1 MGLVGRVP
9 EVVALDRLRAAAAA
23 GQGAAA
29 LLVGEAGIG
38 KTTLVEEAVA
48 RAAAAG
54 ATVGTGRAVPDEGAP
69 AYWPW
74 LRLLEDVPGLSPELL
89 SAPAAEGE
97 SPAALRFRVAQATVR
112 ALREAG
118 HLVLV
123 LEDLHWADPPS
134 LALLRLLCHELPG
147 TRLLVIGTARPP
159 FAPDGLP
166 GAEVLRLDPWEP
178 AAVGAYLRAH
188 AGPGVHG
195 SWPAA
200 MHRLSGGNPLY
211 VRELTRQLER
221 EDRLRHPAAGV
232 GVHTELRRLV
242 GRRTAQ
248 LGPACRELLGGAAA
262 LGAEIDV
269 PVLRAAA
276 SDPAAVDDLLAEAL
290 DAGVLTDD
298 PWRPALL
305 RFAHELVRQARYDE
319 LARAERIAWHRR
331 LADALT
337 AAGAAPAEVARHRV
351 RCAVDAGSRQA
362 AVEACRAAA
371 AAALDLAEAVR
382 WYGHAVD
389 LADDPADRLAR
400 ATAAYADGRLDLAI
414 ADCDDLL
421 DVAERAGR
429 PALAVDAA
437 LVVRGVAGPL
447 APALLLLC
455 ERALALAGRHPR
467 VLAQYAF
474 LLAESGDP
482 GRAAQISVEA
492 MTLAEESG
500 LPGDLAAAVHARH
513 QVIDPFERPGLVLEL
528 ADRSCSLGRPDAE
541 LWGRTWRIDAYLM
554 SGDNAAAEQETVRLG
569 VLADRLG
576 WPLARWHLLRARA
589 ARALLAGRFTEA
601 GELALEAR
609 EVGVRMQDDTAVL
622 LYHAFASGL
631 VLQTGDSGRY
641 LSTAAA
647 EWLPVALSMPV
658 ATAQLGRMAM
668 DAGVRETV
676 ELCWQSL
683 RPVLADLAPD
693 ARRSYILITAGEL
706 AARAGDRDAARDCYD
721 RAVRYERTYLNNT
734 TSCYGATARSLGT
747 IASALGEHDAA
758 VGHLVTA
765 VEMDEGSPPFLAHAR
780 LGLARALV
788 ARAAPGDR
796 GRARDLAESAA
807 AAARRLGMPGVAAA
821 AQALAEE
828 TAGVRAGPG
837 ALTAREREI
846 AFLVAEGLANRAI
859 AAKLVLSER
868 TVETHV
874 RNLLA
879 KLGLSNR
886 TQVASWVRTVSQ
898 R

>member
-23 GQGAAA
+23 GKGAAA

-38 KTTLVEEAVA
+38 KTALVEEAVA
-48 RAAAAG
+48 RAAAAD
-54 ATVGTGRAVPDEGAP
+54 ATVVTGRAVPDEGAP

-74 LRLLEDVPGLSPELL
+74 LRLLEDAPGLSPDLL
-89 SAPAAEGE
+89 TASAAEGE
-97 SPAALRFRVAQATVR
+97 SPAAVRFRVAQRTVR

-123 LEDLHWADPPS
+123 LEDLHWADAPS
-134 LALLRLLCHELPG
+134 LALLRLLCRELPR

-159 FAPDGLP
+159 FPLDDLP
-166 GAEVLRLDPWEP
+166 GAEVLRLEPWEP
-178 AAVGAYLRAH
+178 AAVGAYLTQE

-221 EDRLRHPAAGV
+221 ADRLRRPAGGV
-232 GVHTELRRLV
+232 GVPTELRRLV

-269 PVLRAAA
+269 AVLRAAA
-276 SDPAAVDDLLAEAL
+276 RDPAAVDDLLAEAL
-290 DAGVLTDD
+290 DAGVLIED

-305 RFAHELVRQARYDE
+305 RFAHELVRQARYDD
-319 LARAERIAWHRR
+319 LARAERIAWHGG

-337 AAGAAPAEVARHRV
+337 AAGAAPADVARHRV
-351 RCAVDAGSRQA
+351 RCAVDARSRQA
-362 AVEACRAAA
+362 GVEACRAAA
-371 AAALDLAEAVR
+371 AAALDLGEVVR
-382 WYGHAVD
+382 WFGHAVD
-389 LADDPADRLAR
+389 LADEPVDRLAR
-400 ATAAYADGRLDLAI
+400 ATAAYADGRLDVAI
-414 ADCDDLL
+414 ADCAALL

-429 PALAVDAA
+429 PDLAVEAA
-437 LVVRGVAGPL
+437 LVVRGVAGPV

-467 VLAQYAF
+467 VLAQFAF
-474 LLAESGDP
+474 LLAESGDAT
-482 GRAAQISVEA
+482 RAEQIGAEA
-492 MTLAEESG
+492 MALAEESG
-500 LPGDLAAAVHARH
+500 RPDDLAAAVHARH
-513 QVIDPFERPGLVLEL
+513 QVIDPFEQPGLVLEL

-541 LWGRTWRIDAYLM
+541 LWGRIWRIDAYLM
-554 SGDNAAAEQETVRLG
+554 RGDNAAAEQETVRLG
-569 VLADRLG
+569 TLADRLG

-589 ARALLAGRFTEA
+589 ARAVLAGRFAEA
-601 GELALEAR
+601 DELALEAR
-609 EVGVRMQDDTAVL
+609 EVAVRMQDGTAVP
-622 LYHAFASGL
+622 LYHAFAGGL
-631 VLQTGDSGRY
+631 VLHTGDSGRY
-641 LSTAAA
+641 LAAIA
-647 EWLPVALSMPV
+647 ELIPAALSLPVA
-658 ATAQLGRMAM
+658 AAQLARTAM
-668 DAGVRETV
+668 DAGADETV

-683 RPVLADLAPD
+683 RPVLADLPAD
-693 ARRSYILITAGEL
+693 ARRSYVLITAGEV
-706 AARAGDRDAARDCYD
+706 AARLGDLDAARDCYD
-721 RAVRYERTYLNNT
+721 RAVRYEHTYLNNT

-747 IASALGEHDAA
+747 IASALGEHDTA
-758 VGHLVTA
+758 VGHLRTA
-765 VEMDEGSPPFLAHAR
+765 VTMDAGSPPFLAHAR
-780 LGLARALV
+780 LGLARALI

-796 GRARDLAESAA
+796 HQARDLAAA
-807 AAARRLGMPGVAAA
+807 AARDARRLGMPGVAAA
-821 AQALAEE
+821 ARALAEE
-828 TAGVRAGPG
+828 AAGVRAGAA

-846 AFLVAEGLANRAI
+846 AQLVAEGLANRAI